1 MRVDEICLVVKHK
14 FSQQNVDFNRA
25 PDQATI
31 HEVTGH
37 VESDAYKFCNL
48 NRSFA
53 RLAIGVR
60 NMLFSPVQRIN
71 EHNIFVLGSLVHTE
85 LPTSNGN

>member
-14 FSQQNVDFNRA
+14 VSNKNVDFSRA
-25 PDQATI
+25 PDQAMI
-31 HEVTGH
+31 NEVTGH
-37 VESDAYKFCNL
+37 VDSDAYKFSNL

-60 NMLFSPVQRIN
+60 NKRFSPV
-71 EHNIFVLGSLVHTE
+71 
-85 LPTSNGN
+85 